1 MPLHEFL
8 MKLKKFKFK
17 QKTLDTI
24 VKTLYK
30 IFVVSND
37 IKHEVKKLH
46 IGKKIRELRK
56 QASLVLQDLSD
67 RTGLSKPLLSQIE
80 KEVVSPPIATL
91 LKISKA
97 LGVNIGFFFQD
108 DYPEEKVVLVRSD
121 ESKVMDSRYFGRD
134 ESGYYYEAL
143 AYKKSKK
150 NMEPFLVEF
159 KRKKPEKLSYFSH
172 EGEEF
177 IYLLEGTLEFRTEDQ
192 QYVLYPGDSL
202 YFESSIPHAYRALE
216 RRNARALTVVYP
228 TR

>member
-1 MPLHEFL
+1 
-8 MKLKKFKFK
+8 MKSVDRGLKK
-17 QKTLDTI
+17 
-24 VKTLYK
+24 LYK
-30 IFVVSND
+30 LFVAIED
-37 IKHEVKKLH
+37 IKHEVKNLH
-46 IGKKIRELRK
+46 IGRKIRELRK
-56 QASLVLQDLSD
+56 KAGLVLQDLSD
-67 RTGLSKPLLSQIE
+67 RTGFSKPLLSQIE
-80 KEVVSPPIATL
+80 KEIVSPPIATL

-108 DYPEEKVVLVRSD
+108 DSPEEKVVLVRSD
-121 ESKVMDSRYFGRD
+121 ESKVIDSRYFGRE

-150 NMEPFLVEF
+150 YMEPFLVEF
-159 KRKKPEKLSYFSH
+159 KRMKAEKLSYFSH

-202 YFESSIPHAYRALE
+202 YFESSIPHACRALE

>member
-1 MPLHEFL
+1 M
-8 MKLKKFKFK
+8 
-17 QKTLDTI
+17 
-24 VKTLYK
+24 
-30 IFVVSND
+30 VSDD
-37 IKHEVKKLH
+37 IRHEVKKLH

-56 QASLVLQDLSD
+56 KAGLVLQDLSD

-97 LGVNIGFFFQD
+97 LDINIGFFFQNHD
-108 DYPEEKVVLVRSD
+108 PEERMVLVRKD
-121 ESKVMDSRYFGRD
+121 ESKVVDSRYFGRE

-143 AYKKSKK
+143 AFKKSKK
-150 NMEPFLVEF
+150 YMEPFLVEF
-159 KRKKPEKLSYFSH
+159 KRKKVENLSYFSH

-177 IYLLEGTLEFRTEDQ
+177 IYLLEGTLEFRTESQ
-192 QYVLYPGDSL
+192 QYILYPGDSL

-216 RRNARALTVVYP
+216 GKNAKALTVVYP

>member
-1 MPLHEFL
+1 MAI
-8 MKLKKFKFK
+8 
-17 QKTLDTI
+17 D
-24 VKTLYK
+24 
-30 IFVVSND
+30 D

-46 IGKKIRELRK
+46 IGEKIRELRK
-56 QASLVLQDLSD
+56 KAGFILQDLSN

-97 LGVNIGFFFQD
+97 LNVNIGFFFED
-108 DYPEEKVVLVRSD
+108 NYPEEKVVLVRKD
-121 ESKVMDSRYFGRD
+121 ESQVIDSRFFGRE

-150 NMEPFLVEF
+150 FMEPFLVEF
-159 KRKKPEKLSYFSH
+159 KRKSAEKLSYFSH

-177 IYLLEGTLEFRTEDQ
+177 IYLLEGVLEFRTEDQ

-216 RRNARALTVVYP
+216 RKNAKALTVVYP
-228 TR
+228 LR

>member
-1 MPLHEFL
+1 LTAS
-8 MKLKKFKFK
+8 LKGFIKI
-17 QKTLDTI
+17 I
-24 VKTLYK
+24 VD
-30 IFVVSND
+30 SDD
-37 IKHEVKKLH
+37 IKHEVRKLH

-56 QASLVLQDLSD
+56 KSGLVLQDLSN

-97 LGVNIGFFFQD
+97 LNVNIGFFFQD
-108 DYPEEKVVLVRSD
+108 NYPEEKVVLVKRD
-121 ESKVMDSRYFGRD
+121 ESKVIDSRYFGRE

-150 NMEPFLVEF
+150 YMEPFLVEF
-159 KRKKPEKLSYFSH
+159 KRMKAENLSYFSH

-177 IYLLEGTLEFRTEDQ
+177 IYLLEGTLEFRTQDQ
-192 QYVLYPGDSL
+192 QYILYPGDSL